1 MLYTIFKLKENAY
14 KVNEYACYEKEKGNS
29 LPAMWDGLFEEVA
42 VIRADNLEEVFD
54 VGNQNPEKVF
64 HKGHRKLYTINVGDL
79 IHDIIDNQQEQIFK
93 LKREN
98 VKLKDIIKACKDA
111 LITDNYK
118 LMSLLEKEKI
128 L

>member
-1 MLYTIFKLKENAY
+1 VHKNKLHRANA
-14 KVNEYACYEKEKGNS
+14 
-29 LPAMWDGLFEEVA
+29 
-42 VIRADNLEEVFD
+42 
-54 VGNQNPEKVF
+54 
-64 HKGHRKLYTINVGDL
+64 
-79 IHDIIDNQQEQIFK
+79 IIDNQQEQIFK

>member
-1 MLYTIFKLKENAY
+1 MTGNHTEENGELSVHKNKLHRANA
-14 KVNEYACYEKEKGNS
+14 
-29 LPAMWDGLFEEVA
+29 
-42 VIRADNLEEVFD
+42 
-54 VGNQNPEKVF
+54 
-64 HKGHRKLYTINVGDL
+64 
-79 IHDIIDNQQEQIFK
+79 IIDNQQEQIFK